1 MVRNISAHSDRL
13 FCYRNKYDIAFKQ
26 IEENY
31 ERKENLSNLY
41 MIIKCM
47 QALLDE
53 EKNQEFELLLTIEVK
68 KLKNKLSTIDINDI
82 LRIMGY
88 NV

>member
-47 QALLDE
+47 QVLLDE
-53 EKNQEFELLLTIEVK
+53 EKYQEFELLLNGEIEQ
-68 KLKNKLSTIDINDI
+68 LKNKLTTIDINDI
-82 LRIMGY
+82 LKIMGY